1 MRKCW
6 YDINQCF
13 VSSMCITSV
22 TAADNWKL
30 RINTS
35 IFIDVYCSEI
45 VSGKT
50 ATGNMKN
57 CIIKNKVA
65 TGVYVRS
72 DVKLVKLDFFKIS
85 NIKRENWVVITVP
98 REQTLSIVFLW
109 KTILKKNFKWRW
121 YKTEKLKSRN
131 WRYRC

>member
-45 VSGKT
+45 VSGKN
-50 ATGNMKN
+50 ATSNMKN
-57 CIIKNKVA
+57 CIINNTVA
-65 TGVYVRS
+65 TGVYIRS
-72 DVKLVKLDFFKIS
+72 NVKLVKLDFFKIS

-98 REQTLSIVFLW
+98 REQTLPVVFLG

-131 WRYRC
+131 WRYPC